1 MCFLLVFSVFVIV
14 KMYQDSQGTYI
25 SACSP
30 VCLWQAG
37 IYCSDHFSWLHISD
51 LLCSPFP
58 LLYCWDIDNPF
69 QRLGDPYLLLRRGIY
84 SMSEWKIS
92 QLAHDQGVK
101 DKMLS
106 GCNLHIWWWWHRWW
120 WWWWWPWW
128 HSVSGHDQGV
138 RDKMVIG
145 CNLHMMMMS

>member
-1 MCFLLVFSVFVIV
+1 MSALKNCCFNYSDDCDGDDDDVINCLHSIIATSTTLTFLAPSSQKRSPKNLKHGHNICVCFLLVFFVFVIV
-14 KMYQDSQGTYI
+14 KMYKDSQGTYI

-37 IYCSDHFSWLHISD
+37 IYCSGHFSYSWLHISD

-84 SMSEWKIS
+84 SMSE
-92 QLAHDQGVK
+92 
-101 DKMLS
+101 
-106 GCNLHIWWWWHRWW
+106 
-120 WWWWWPWW
+120 
-128 HSVSGHDQGV
+128 
-138 RDKMVIG
+138 
-145 CNLHMMMMS
+145 